1 MIRVH
6 QAGEGCGGSGVQG
19 EAQGAADS
27 VPGATSLLSA
37 RGGEV
42 KAGAGG
48 DEHESLPAPRPSVAR
63 TRPSAPTA
71 RPPALTARPSAP
83 AGGSRG
89 RRSRALQGGRHR
101 GGQAPWKRG
110 PARGRPTPSLRWEQ
124 RRWSNYREGDPARCV
139 CRSACQS
146 LRRSVCQSV
155 RRACAG
161 ACAGECARACSR
173 HVSRMPTPL
182 ATQAPDDLGLKATL
196 QWERPCGDMG
206 LDTALEGKEP
216 GCGSGW
222 RDRPGTEGTAVG
234 QPTQGREW
242 CFIGLEAAGHPASRH
257 GDFPLRRGVMFIVK
271 LTFVSESFRTAHS

>member
-1 MIRVH
+1 MYKGKLKERRTPSP
-6 QAGEGCGGSGVQG
+6 GPLPS
-19 EAQGAADS
+19 S
-27 VPGATSLLSA
+27 VRG
-37 RGGEV
+37 GGEV

-89 RRSRALQGGRHR
+89 RRGRALQGGRHR
-101 GGQAPWKRG
+101 GGQAAWKRG
-110 PARGRPTPSLRWEQ
+110 PARGRPTPPLRWEQ

-222 RDRPGTEGTAVG
+222 RDRPGTEGTTVG

-242 CFIGLEAAGHPASRH
+242 CFIGLESAGYPASRH
-257 GDFPLRRGVMFIVK
+257 GDFPLRRGVMFIKPNSRLLVI
-271 LTFVSESFRTAHS
+271 

>member
-37 RGGEV
+37 RGG
-42 KAGAGG
+42 GG
-48 DEHESLPAPRPSVAR
+48 QGRGGGWRARVAPRPQTFSRSYKTFSANSKTSSANCETFSAGWR
-63 TRPSAPTA
+63 QQRKTRPSTA
-71 RPPALTARPSAP
+71 GRPPPRRPSCLEERTGPWP
-83 AGGSRG
+83 AN
-89 RRSRALQGGRHR
+89 
-101 GGQAPWKRG
+101 P
-110 PARGRPTPSLRWEQ
+110 PPLRWEQ

-222 RDRPGTEGTAVG
+222 RDRPGTEGTTVG

-242 CFIGLEAAGHPASRH
+242 CFIGQGSRLSSKQAWRFSPA
-257 GDFPLRRGVMFIVK
+257 PRGYVHYFT
-271 LTFVSESFRTAHS
+271 LNFSTHTLAF

>member
-1 MIRVH
+1 MR
-6 QAGEGCGGSGVQG
+6 G
-19 EAQGAADS
+19 
-27 VPGATSLLSA
+27 
-37 RGGEV
+37 GGEV

-89 RRSRALQGGRHR
+89 RRGRALQGGRHR
-101 GGQAPWKRG
+101 GGQAAWKRG
-110 PARGRPTPSLRWEQ
+110 PARGRPTPPLRWEQ

-206 LDTALEGKEP
+206 LDHGSRRKGTGLWFWLEG
-216 GCGSGW
+216 
-222 RDRPGTEGTAVG
+222 
-234 QPTQGREW
+234 Q
-242 CFIGLEAAGHPASRH
+242 AGH
-257 GDFPLRRGVMFIVK
+257 
-271 LTFVSESFRTAHS
+271 

>member
-1 MIRVH
+1 M
-6 QAGEGCGGSGVQG
+6 
-19 EAQGAADS
+19 
-27 VPGATSLLSA
+27 
-37 RGGEV
+37 
-42 KAGAGG
+42 
-48 DEHESLPAPRPSVAR
+48 
-63 TRPSAPTA
+63 
-71 RPPALTARPSAP
+71 
-83 AGGSRG
+83 
-89 RRSRALQGGRHR
+89 
-101 GGQAPWKRG
+101 
-110 PARGRPTPSLRWEQ
+110 
-124 RRWSNYREGDPARCV
+124 

-222 RDRPGTEGTAVG
+222 RDRPGTEGTTVG

-242 CFIGLEAAGHPASRH
+242 CFIGLEAAGYPASRH
-257 GDFPLRRGVMFIVK
+257 GDFPLRRGVMFISMGFY
-271 LTFVSESFRTAHS
+271 LLYIYESVDSSAGFSRHVFATLVLLAP

>member
-1 MIRVH
+1 MHGVH
-6 QAGEGCGGSGVQG
+6 ELRRGVY
-19 EAQGAADS
+19 E
-27 VPGATSLLSA
+27 
-37 RGGEV
+37 E
-42 KAGAGG
+42 
-48 DEHESLPAPRPSVAR
+48 RPSVAR

-89 RRSRALQGGRHR
+89 RRGRALQGGRHR
-101 GGQAPWKRG
+101 GGQAAWKRG
-110 PARGRPTPSLRWEQ
+110 PARGRPTPPLRWEQ

-146 LRRSVCQSV
+146 LRRSVCQSM

-222 RDRPGTEGTAVG
+222 RDRPGTEGTTVG

-242 CFIGLEAAGHPASRH
+242 CFIGLEAAGYPASRH
-257 GDFPLRRGVMFIVK
+257 GDFPLRRGLCSYICSYIGAKAPAPQKFHPQ
-271 LTFVSESFRTAHS
+271 LSLLHSHSNNGQGSHKETHL

>member
-1 MIRVH
+1 MECTNCGEEYEVSPPQSMRVRRRR
-6 QAGEGCGGSGVQG
+6 S
-19 EAQGAADS
+19 
-27 VPGATSLLSA
+27 
-37 RGGEV
+37 
-42 KAGAGG
+42 
-48 DEHESLPAPRPSVAR
+48 PAPRPSVAR
-63 TRPSAPTA
+63 TRPSAPTV
-71 RPPALTARPSAP
+71 RLSAP

-89 RRSRALQGGRHR
+89 GCSRAPQEGSHR
-101 GGQAPWKRG
+101 GGQAAWKRG
-110 PARGRPTPSLRWEQ
+110 PARGRPTPPLRWEQ

-146 LRRSVCQSV
+146 LRRSVYQRG

-161 ACAGECARACSR
+161 ACARACSR

-222 RDRPGTEGTAVG
+222 RDRRALRAPRG
-234 QPTQGREW
+234 QA
-242 CFIGLEAAGHPASRH
+242 I
-257 GDFPLRRGVMFIVK
+257 
-271 LTFVSESFRTAHS
+271 